1 MMGKSPCLFVGTI
14 CANIADKMAK
24 LEMNKRNIFCII
36 TITKKESTKGRRSG
50 MKKKKEKST
59 IPKVKPSDFN
69 KKNRALALETH
80 QKGMEIV
87 FSYGTSDIVLHCF

>member
-1 MMGKSPCLFVGTI
+1 
-14 CANIADKMAK
+14 
-24 LEMNKRNIFCII
+24 
-36 TITKKESTKGRRSG
+36 

-80 QKGMEIV
+80 QKRNGELYSLMVLPILYYIV
-87 FSYGTSDIVLHCF
+87 F

>member
-36 TITKKESTKGRRSG
+36 TIQ
-50 MKKKKEKST
+50 KKKVQKGEKWYEKEKG
-59 IPKVKPSDFN
+59 KVDNSKS
-69 KKNRALALETH
+69 ET
-80 QKGMEIV
+80 E
-87 FSYGTSDIVLHCF
+87 

>member
-24 LEMNKRNIFCII
+24 LEMNKRNICII

-59 IPKVKPSDFN
+59 IPKVKT
-69 KKNRALALETH
+69 E
-80 QKGMEIV
+80 
-87 FSYGTSDIVLHCF
+87 

>member
-1 MMGKSPCLFVGTI
+1 
-14 CANIADKMAK
+14 
-24 LEMNKRNIFCII
+24 
-36 TITKKESTKGRRSG
+36 

-69 KKNRALALETH
+69 KKRALALETH

>member
-50 MKKKKEKST
+50 MKKKK
-59 IPKVKPSDFN
+59 
-69 KKNRALALETH
+69 
-80 QKGMEIV
+80 
-87 FSYGTSDIVLHCF
+87 

>member
-1 MMGKSPCLFVGTI
+1 
-14 CANIADKMAK
+14 
-24 LEMNKRNIFCII
+24 
-36 TITKKESTKGRRSG
+36 

-69 KKNRALALETH
+69 KKKRALALETH

-87 FSYGTSDIVLHCF
+87 FSYGTSDIVITLFLNNVPVIGNIIEPFARYKGGPNSFGRILGGISVF